1 MKKFWTCFLL
11 ALVSFVGCSKESSR
25 KSETQLYYF
34 DTLSHTINKAAVL
47 NNAFNH
53 YTELQQ
59 IDYIISQL
67 NSDIQP
73 APNSSNNQ
81 VQVTT
86 KLPIKNYELQERVVK
101 MNLTKEYY
109 QLPLDQKIGIR
120 VAIVY
125 SLTELPFIDGVE
137 FSVEQAPLATATGKI
152 IGTIYRNDI
161 KEEALEPNP
170 ATKTYVL
177 SVYFANKEGKL
188 VKEVHSITGSHS
200 SKEEKLILEELIQGP
215 KSNDLLATLPTNTK
229 INTIDTLNGVCQ
241 VDLSFDSKTRFFKN
255 DQMRYLT
262 IYSIVNSLTELPK
275 VKKVIISI
283 DGKETIHFGPIELPK
298 TFERSEAYVSK
309 EADHSSS
316 G

>member
-1 MKKFWTCFLL
+1 MKKLWILL
-11 ALVSFVGCSKESSR
+11 LISLVGIAGCSTEPMK
-25 KSETQLYYF
+25 KSDMQIYYF
-34 DTLSHTINKAAVL
+34 DTINHTLNKATLL
-47 NNAFNH
+47 NDTLDQ

-59 IDYIISQL
+59 VEYIIAQL
-67 NSDIQP
+67 NSGLASGQP
-73 APNSSNNQ
+73 NNQ
-81 VQVTT
+81 TQSLTQ
-86 KLPIKNYELQERVVK
+86 LPIKNYEVQERVVK
-101 MNLTKEYY
+101 INLTEAYY
-109 QLPLDQKIGIR
+109 RLPIDQKIGIR

-137 FSVEQAPLATATGKI
+137 FSVEQVPLVTATGKI
-152 IGTIYRNDI
+152 VGVIYRNDI

-177 SVYFANKEGKL
+177 NVYFANKEGKL

-215 KSNDLLATLPTNTK
+215 KSNELVATLPNNVK

-275 VKKVIISI
+275 IKKVIISI
-283 DGKETIHFGPIELPK
+283 DGKENIKFGPIELPK

-309 EADHSSS
+309 EADYPSS